1 MVNFLVLGS
10 VGFSQEIFANEV
22 SIPDFNSINNCD
34 ILSMPTP
41 LEELGT
47 SIFPPGE
54 RIRSAELE
62 PESPPCPTTDDTT
75 IPNPVVEITN
85 LNSIPFAE
93 VWYVTD
99 FDISISNFDGFV
111 NEGLSFKID
120 TVGVNRPL
128 VSESMNSDGVF
139 EPGETWQFIIQDYFD
154 PLGLSPALLGSLGI
168 GADSFGD
175 GISTGSI
182 VALPRVSA
190 VGGDIVPLDSTM
202 VLVAGTQTTAAW
214 MIPVIVSA
222 IGIGIVIARKF

>member
-22 SIPDFNSINNCD
+22 SIPDSNSDNCD

-47 SIFPPGE
+47 SIFPAGE
-54 RIRSAELE
+54 LIRSAEKAAK
-62 PESPPCPTTDDTT
+62 SPPCPSTDDTD
-75 IPNPVVEITN
+75 ISDPVVEITN
-85 LNSIPFAE
+85 LNLISFAE
-93 VWYVTD
+93 VWYVAD
-99 FDISISNFDGFV
+99 FETTISNFDGFV
-111 NEGLSFKID
+111 NEGQSFKID
-120 TVGVNRPL
+120 TVGLNQPL
-128 VSESMNSDGVF
+128 VSESMTPDGIF
-139 EPGETWQFIIQDYFD
+139 EPGESWQFRIQDYSNSD
-154 PLGLSPALLGSLGI
+154 GGLPAALGSLGI
-168 GADSFGD
+168 GAASFGD
-175 GISTGSI
+175 DASTGSI

-190 VGGDIVPLDSTM
+190 VGGDIFPLDSTM